1 MNNVQKQ
8 LKHLQ
13 KQCLNKKAI
22 KNPNYYAKLE
32 FVNANLKFNDELNKK
47 LQEAEMDKQII
58 EEQAKQSGIEDVQ
71 MFQYVQRMI
80 KMFDPNQD
88 DKQIIKYFE
97 KVIKNSKEINAVLT
111 QEDALQQTIVLMRQP
126 KQHPRK
132 SKNTNPQQVSK
143 VIS

>member
-1 MNNVQKQ
+1 
-8 LKHLQ
+8 
-13 KQCLNKKAI
+13 
-22 KNPNYYAKLE
+22 
-32 FVNANLKFNDELNKK
+32 
-47 LQEAEMDKQII
+47 MDKQII

-132 SKNTNPQQVSK
+132 SKNNNPQQVSK